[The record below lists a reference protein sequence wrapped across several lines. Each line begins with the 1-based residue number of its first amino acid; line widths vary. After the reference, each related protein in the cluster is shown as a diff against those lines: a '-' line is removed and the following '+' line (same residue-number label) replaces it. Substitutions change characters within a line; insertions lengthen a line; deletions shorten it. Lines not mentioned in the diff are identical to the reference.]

1 MNSRQR
7 LLNAIRLQPVDHTP
21 LYLRLWSMGGGEDHI
36 PFDWRNQVTRAE
48 NLLRLGVDDTL
59 LLQPPLG
66 YTEEYI
72 ADHSAG
78 VISTEVNRLPP
89 QKPGALPRLKKSY
102 HTPAGD
108 LTQVVA
114 LSDDWPHGEDI
125 MLFSDFNIP
134 RYEEPLIKAKVD
146 VDRLHYLL
154 ASPTAEQVEEFRSRS
169 QQLHREAERL
179 GVVLDGGWSA
189 LGDAAVWLCG
199 MENIL
204 YWQMDQPELLEAL
217 LDVLLEW
224 ELQRVDL
231 LLQEGIDALVH
242 MAWYEGVDFWTPKN
256 YRRLL
261 RPRLQQLIDRAHQH
275 DVPFRYIITKGWMPL
290 RKDLLEMGVDCLTG
304 VDPVQDRLT
313 LEEVRRDLSGRICLM
328 GGMNAAITLSLGSEE
343 EIRQAVDHAMQILA
357 PGGGFILFPVD
368 NVFCEMPWER
378 VEILI
383 DQWRKHWKAMV

>member
-7 LLNAIRLQPVDHTP
+7 LLNAIRLQSVDHIP
-21 LYLRLWSMGGGEDHI
+21 LYLRLWSMGGGEDYI
-36 PFDWRNQVTRAE
+36 PFDWRDQVRRAE

-66 YTEEYI
+66 YPEEYI
-72 ADHSAG
+72 ADRSAG
-78 VISTEVNRLPP
+78 VIGVEIEHLPP
-89 QKPGALPRLKKSY
+89 HQAGSLPRLKKTY
-102 HTPAGD
+102 HTPAGE
-108 LTQVVA
+108 LTQSVK
-114 LSDDWPHGEDI
+114 LSEDWPHGDDI

-134 RYEEPLIKAKVD
+134 RYEEPLIKTRAD
-146 VDRLHYLL
+146 VDRLRYLL
-154 ASPTAEQVEEFRSRS
+154 ASPTAEQIDEFRSRS
-169 QQLHREAERL
+169 RKLHSDAERL

-189 LGDAAVWLCG
+189 LGDAVVWLCG
-199 MENIL
+199 MENVL

-231 LLQEGIDALVH
+231 LFEEGIDVLVH

-261 RPRLQQLIDRAHQH
+261 RPRVQQLIDRAHRH
-275 DVPFRYIITKGWMPL
+275 NVPFRYIITKGWMPL
-290 RKDLLEMGVDCLTG
+290 RKDLLEMGIDCLTG

-313 LEEVRRDLSGRICLM
+313 LEEVKQEMGGRVCLM
-328 GGMNAAITLSLGSEE
+328 GGMNAAVTLSMGTEE
-343 EIRQAVDHAMQILA
+343 EIRQAVDHAMQVLA

-378 VEILI
+378 VEIVI
-383 DQWRKHWKAMV
+383 DQWKKYW